1 MPESTRGRSRAMAL
15 ILSGPRGFHGRGGN
29 PGAAGGVEG
38 ATGAARGRRRA
49 TGGGSATEGEAA
61 VIARVRAGEREAYA
75 ELVRLHA
82 DVAHRTAVLLGAGA
96 DAEDVVQVSFVKA
109 YRALATFRDGAAFRP
124 WLLRIVANE
133 ARNAGRA
140 ARRLRS
146 AVERNAVLEALPPAA
161 DDPESLAVSRER
173 RTELLAAV
181 RTLSEP
187 HRLVVTCRY
196 LLDLDEEETATV
208 LGWPRG
214 TVKSRLHRALAR
226 LRAVLG
232 EPVPAGRCDDGGRR
246 P

>member
-1 MPESTRGRSRAMAL
+1 M
-15 ILSGPRGFHGRGGN
+15 
-29 PGAAGGVEG
+29 
-38 ATGAARGRRRA
+38 
-49 TGGGSATEGEAA
+49 
-61 VIARVRAGEREAYA
+61 IARVRAGEREAYA

-82 DVAHRTAVLLGAGA
+82 DVAHRTAVLLGAGS

-109 YRALATFRDGAAFRP
+109 YRALATFREGAAFRP

-146 AVERNAVLEALPPAA
+146 AVERNAALEALPPAA
-161 DDPESLAVSRER
+161 DDDPESLAVSRER
-173 RTELLAAV
+173 RAELLAAV
-181 RTLSEP
+181 QALSEP
-187 HRLVVTCRY
+187 HRMVVTCRY

-226 LRAVLG
+226 LRAGLG
-232 EPVPAGRCDDGGRR
+232 EPVLAARCDDGGRR